1 MRRKD
6 RSSIS
11 IEVNEE
17 VKDVFAQLLK
27 ERSLTQT
34 AVFKKLIAK
43 IIEDTDNTLNFLFRK
58 EK

>member
-34 AVFKKLIAK
+34 TVLKKLIAK
-43 IIEDTDNTLNFLFRK
+43 IIKDTDNTLNFLFSK

>member
-17 VKDVFAQLLK
+17 VKDIFTQLLK